1 MKKVFIYDRSCESR
15 KLETKKIY
23 DYFQKNGYEILENPK
38 NADIILMAAC
48 AVTNN
53 QAEGSLAIVKKL
65 EKYNK
70 ELIVIG
76 CLPAIDKNKLDKIF
90 SGKTIYTKNLLEIDK
105 YFPEN
110 KKMFKDIEES
120 NYLYQNPNAF
130 KITIKIRKYLSK
142 IKFFGTLFNK
152 IYEHIL
158 TNLYGEMSF
167 IFRVIPKKDSFYIK
181 ISTGCKGNC
190 SYCAIKKAIGNLKSK
205 TINECIK
212 EFEKGLEKSH
222 DYFVIVGDDT
232 GAFGLDKKN
241 ENFPKLLEKLSNYPK
256 PYKIVIRNLH
266 PEWIVKYI
274 KEFESI
280 LKNKKIFCI
289 ESAIQS
295 GNERILKLMRRYSN
309 VDEMKK
315 AFIKLKKAFPEII
328 LTTDCIIGFPTESKK
343 EFYDTLNF
351 IKESDINAGFII
363 PYSKRSGTEAEKI
376 GPEISRDEIIK
387 RLKYSKKFL
396 MENNYTI
403 LNKLNQKRYISFE
416 KK

>member
-23 DYFQKNGYEILENPK
+23 DYFKKNRYEILENPK
-38 NADIILMAAC
+38 NADIILMTAC

-90 SGKTIYTKNLLEIDK
+90 SGKTIYSKNLLEIDK

-110 KKMFKDIEES
+110 KKLFKDIEES

-142 IKFFGTLFNK
+142 IKFLGTLFNK
-152 IYEHIL
+152 IYELIL

-205 TINECIK
+205 SINECIK

-241 ENFPKLLEKLSNYPK
+241 EIFPKLLEKLSNYPK
-256 PYKIVIRNLH
+256 SYKIVIRNLH
-266 PEWIVKYI
+266 PKWIVKYI

-309 VDEMKK
+309 VNEMKN

-328 LTTDCIIGFPTESKK
+328 LTTDCIIGFPTESNK

-351 IKESDINAGFII
+351 INESDINAGFII

-376 GPEISRDEIIK
+376 GPEISRNEIIK

-396 MENNYTI
+396 IENNYTI

>member
-23 DYFQKNGYEILENPK
+23 EYFKKNGYETLENPK
-38 NADIILMAAC
+38 NADIILMTAC
-48 AVTNN
+48 AVTND

-90 SGKTIYTKNLLEIDK
+90 SGKTIYAKNLLEIDK

-110 KKMFKDIEES
+110 KKLFKDIEES

-130 KITIKIRKYLSK
+130 KISIKIRKHLSK
-142 IKFFGTLFNK
+142 IKFLGILFNK
-152 IYEHIL
+152 IYELIL

-167 IFRVIPKKDSFYIK
+167 IFSVIPKKDSFYIK

-205 TINECIK
+205 SINECIK
-212 EFEKGLEKSH
+212 EFEKGLEKGH

-241 ENFPKLLEKLSNYPK
+241 ENFPKLLGKLSNYPES
-256 PYKIVIRNLH
+256 YKIVIRNLH

-274 KEFESI
+274 KELESI

-295 GNERILKLMRRYSN
+295 GNERILKLMRRYSKI
-309 VDEMKK
+309 DEMKK

-328 LTTDCIIGFPTESKK
+328 LTTDCIIGFPTELKK

-351 IKESDINAGFII
+351 IKETNINAGFII

-376 GPEISRDEIIK
+376 EPEISRNEIIE

-396 MENNYTI
+396 IQNNYTI
-403 LNKLNQKRYISFE
+403 LNKLNQKKYISFE